1 MENILTLIGNIRG
14 AAIVERQVTL
24 VSNALA
30 TAGARVGRPDW
41 LAPRIACDL
50 AFTGILPAA
59 ADRAARTALRGAPID
74 LIAQPGQ
81 DRRKRL
87 LLADMESTMI
97 ENEMLDEI
105 AALEGREIDGLG
117 ARIADITRRAMNGEL
132 DFAAAMHE
140 RIGLL
145 AGQPADLLEQA
156 WAKLRVMP
164 GARALV
170 ATMRQHGAHTAL
182 VSGGFRFFTA
192 RVRERLGFDEDQ
204 ANDLILADGRIAGI
218 AEPILGREAKLAA
231 LQRLL
236 AQHDLPASAAL
247 TVGDGANDL
256 AMLQAAGLGIAFHA
270 KPAVGKAATWR
281 VDHGDLTALLYAQG
295 YREEEIVTG

>member
-1 MENILTLIGNIRG
+1 
-14 AAIVERQVTL
+14 
-24 VSNALA
+24 
-30 TAGARVGRPDW
+30 
-41 LAPRIACDL
+41 
-50 AFTGILPAA
+50 
-59 ADRAARTALRGAPID
+59 
-74 LIAQPGQ
+74 
-81 DRRKRL
+81 
-87 LLADMESTMI
+87 
-97 ENEMLDEI
+97 
-105 AALEGREIDGLG
+105 
-117 ARIADITRRAMNGEL
+117 
-132 DFAAAMHE
+132 
-140 RIGLL
+140 
-145 AGQPADLLEQA
+145 
-156 WAKLRVMP
+156 
-164 GARALV
+164 
-170 ATMRQHGAHTAL
+170 MRQHGAHTVL

-236 AQHDLPASAAL
+236 AQYDLPASAAL